1 MILNDNYYFFSFSI
15 NIINSLINTYIYIFN
30 SLLLFIITYL
40 QVHSLSQKTD
50 YNPKTNTL

>member
-30 SLLLFIITYL
+30 PLLLFIITYL
-40 QVHSLSQKTD
+40 QVHSPSQKTD